1 MSVTDSFIISN
12 NTIKNLILIHH
23 NGSFLFAVL
32 PLVHVYPRFRTVREG
47 QDATFRCNVSQGIP
61 EPELRWF
68 HKEKELGT
76 SATLVLRHVK
86 RQTDEGNY
94 TCNATNEAGS
104 SNSTAILNVDGKF
117 RNATCSTERRCD
129 LSNAVTIRP
138 LE

>member
-23 NGSFLFAVL
+23 NGSFLFTVL
-32 PLVHVYPRFRTVREG
+32 PLVHVHPRFKTVREG
-47 QDATFRCNVSQGIP
+47 QDVTFRCNIAQGIP

-68 HKEKELGT
+68 HKEQELGT
-76 SATLVLRHVK
+76 SATLVLRDVK

-104 SNSTAILNVDGKF
+104 STSTAILNVDGKF
-117 RNATCSTERRCD
+117 
-129 LSNAVTIRP
+129 
-138 LE
+138 LEMQHSAQKLQ